1 MEIYVVVNKG
11 KGVRAFHNWVD
22 ALELVSEHN
31 NKVGRCAQF
40 EFADKEM
47 FDALMDERLQNV
59 WTDTGFYEP
68 PSRFLF
74 SAFVA
79 FPACRCYI
87 SQSFVWTFRRCPTIF
102 FVWKILSI

>member
-11 KGVRAFHNWVD
+11 KGVRAFINWVD

-59 WTDTGFYEP
+59 WTDTGFYEKWREEKLKELGITEKDLLEY
-68 PSRFLF
+68 SHTLF
-74 SAFVA
+74 IETVE
-79 FPACRCYI
+79 
-87 SQSFVWTFRRCPTIF
+87 VE
-102 FVWKILSI
+102 

>member
-1 MEIYVVVNKG
+1 MEIHVVVNKG

-59 WTDTGFYEP
+59 WTDTGFYEKW
-68 PSRFLF
+68 REDKLKELGITEKDLIEYTHTLF
-74 SAFVA
+74 IETVE
-79 FPACRCYI
+79 
-87 SQSFVWTFRRCPTIF
+87 VE
-102 FVWKILSI
+102 

>member
-59 WTDTGFYEP
+59 WTDTGFYEKW
-68 PSRFLF
+68 REDKLKELGIEEDDLLE
-74 SAFVA
+74 
-79 FPACRCYI
+79 Y
-87 SQSFVWTFRRCPTIF
+87 TDTIF
-102 FVWKILSI
+102 IHTVEVE

>member
-59 WTDTGFYEP
+59 WTDTGFYEKW
-68 PSRFLF
+68 REDKLKELGITEDDLLEYTHTLF
-74 SAFVA
+74 IETVE
-79 FPACRCYI
+79 
-87 SQSFVWTFRRCPTIF
+87 VE
-102 FVWKILSI
+102 

>member
-11 KGVRAFHNWVD
+11 KGVRAFINWVD

-59 WTDTGFYEP
+59 WTDTGFYEKW
-68 PSRFLF
+68 REEKLKELGITEKDLLEYTHTLF
-74 SAFVA
+74 IETVE
-79 FPACRCYI
+79 
-87 SQSFVWTFRRCPTIF
+87 VE
-102 FVWKILSI
+102 

>member
-47 FDALMDERLQNV
+47 FDALMDERLENV
-59 WTDTGFYEP
+59 WTDTGFYEKW
-68 PSRFLF
+68 REDKLKELGITEKDLLEYTHTLF
-74 SAFVA
+74 IETVE
-79 FPACRCYI
+79 
-87 SQSFVWTFRRCPTIF
+87 VE
-102 FVWKILSI
+102 

>member
-22 ALELVSEHN
+22 AVELVSEHN

-59 WTDTGFYEP
+59 WTDTGFYEKW
-68 PSRFLF
+68 REDKLKELGITEKDLLEYTHTLF
-74 SAFVA
+74 IETVE
-79 FPACRCYI
+79 
-87 SQSFVWTFRRCPTIF
+87 VE
-102 FVWKILSI
+102 

>member
-11 KGVRAFHNWVD
+11 KGVRVFHNWVD

-59 WTDTGFYEP
+59 WTDTGFYEKW
-68 PSRFLF
+68 REEKLKELGITEKDLLEYTHTLF
-74 SAFVA
+74 IETVE
-79 FPACRCYI
+79 
-87 SQSFVWTFRRCPTIF
+87 VE
-102 FVWKILSI
+102 

>member
-22 ALELVSEHN
+22 AVELVSEHN

-59 WTDTGFYEP
+59 WTETGFYEKW
-68 PSRFLF
+68 REDKLKELGITEKDLLEYTHTLF
-74 SAFVA
+74 IETVE
-79 FPACRCYI
+79 
-87 SQSFVWTFRRCPTIF
+87 VE
-102 FVWKILSI
+102 

>member
-1 MEIYVVVNKG
+1 MEIHVVVNKG

-59 WTDTGFYEP
+59 WTDTGFYEKW
-68 PSRFLF
+68 REGKLKELGITEKDLLEYTHTLF
-74 SAFVA
+74 IETVE
-79 FPACRCYI
+79 
-87 SQSFVWTFRRCPTIF
+87 VE
-102 FVWKILSI
+102 

>member
-11 KGVRAFHNWVD
+11 RAVRAFLNWGD

-59 WTDTGFYEP
+59 WTDTGFYEKWREEKLKELGITEKDLLEY
-68 PSRFLF
+68 SHTLF
-74 SAFVA
+74 IETVE
-79 FPACRCYI
+79 
-87 SQSFVWTFRRCPTIF
+87 VE
-102 FVWKILSI
+102 

>member
-11 KGVRAFHNWVD
+11 EGVRVFLNWVD

-59 WTDTGFYEP
+59 WTDTGFYEKW
-68 PSRFLF
+68 REEKLKELGITEKDLLEYTHTLF
-74 SAFVA
+74 IETVE
-79 FPACRCYI
+79 
-87 SQSFVWTFRRCPTIF
+87 VE
-102 FVWKILSI
+102 

>member
-59 WTDTGFYEP
+59 WTDTGFYEKW
-68 PSRFLF
+68 REEKLKELGITEKDLLE
-74 SAFVA
+74 
-79 FPACRCYI
+79 Y
-87 SQSFVWTFRRCPTIF
+87 TDTIF
-102 FVWKILSI
+102 IHTVEVE

>member
-59 WTDTGFYEP
+59 WTDTGFYEKW
-68 PSRFLF
+68 REDKLKELGITEKDLLE
-74 SAFVA
+74 
-79 FPACRCYI
+79 Y
-87 SQSFVWTFRRCPTIF
+87 TDTIF
-102 FVWKILSI
+102 IHTVEVE

>member
-59 WTDTGFYEP
+59 WTDTGFYEKW
-68 PSRFLF
+68 REDKLKELGITEKDLLEYTHTLF
-74 SAFVA
+74 IHTVE
-79 FPACRCYI
+79 
-87 SQSFVWTFRRCPTIF
+87 VE
-102 FVWKILSI
+102 

>member
-1 MEIYVVVNKG
+1 MEIYVVVNNG

-59 WTDTGFYEP
+59 WTDTGFYEKW
-68 PSRFLF
+68 REDKLKELGITEKDLLEYTHTLF
-74 SAFVA
+74 IETVE
-79 FPACRCYI
+79 
-87 SQSFVWTFRRCPTIF
+87 VE
-102 FVWKILSI
+102 

>member
-59 WTDTGFYEP
+59 WTDTGFYEKW
-68 PSRFLF
+68 REDKLKELGITEKDLLEYTHILF
-74 SAFVA
+74 IETVE
-79 FPACRCYI
+79 
-87 SQSFVWTFRRCPTIF
+87 VE
-102 FVWKILSI
+102 

>member
-59 WTDTGFYEP
+59 WTDTGFYEKW
-68 PSRFLF
+68 REDKLKELGITEKDLLEYTHTLF
-74 SAFVA
+74 IETVE
-79 FPACRCYI
+79 
-87 SQSFVWTFRRCPTIF
+87 VE
-102 FVWKILSI
+102 

>member
-11 KGVRAFHNWVD
+11 KGVRAFINWVD

-59 WTDTGFYEP
+59 WTDTGFYEKW
-68 PSRFLF
+68 REDKLKELGITEKDLLEYTHTLF
-74 SAFVA
+74 IETVE
-79 FPACRCYI
+79 
-87 SQSFVWTFRRCPTIF
+87 VE
-102 FVWKILSI
+102 

>member
-11 KGVRAFHNWVD
+11 EWVRAFHNWVD

-31 NKVGRCAQF
+31 NKVWRCAQF

-59 WTDTGFYEP
+59 WTDTGFYEKW
-68 PSRFLF
+68 REDKLKELGITEKDLLEYTHTLF
-74 SAFVA
+74 IETVE
-79 FPACRCYI
+79 
-87 SQSFVWTFRRCPTIF
+87 VE
-102 FVWKILSI
+102 